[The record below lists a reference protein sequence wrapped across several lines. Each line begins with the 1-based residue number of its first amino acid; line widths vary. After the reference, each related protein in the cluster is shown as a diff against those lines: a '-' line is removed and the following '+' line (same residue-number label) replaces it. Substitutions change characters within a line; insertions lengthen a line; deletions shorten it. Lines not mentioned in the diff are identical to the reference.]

1 MSEEVT
7 RVDSLAAVHDPPDS
21 NVGVVLGTLVLAD
34 GGVAEGVAEAAKDVV
49 VVVAG
54 RDATA
59 VRTRQGRAKWRRK
72 LAWW

>member
-1 MSEEVT
+1 M
-7 RVDSLAAVHDPPDS
+7 DSLAAVHDPPDS
-21 NVGVVLGTLVLAD
+21 NVGVVLGTLVLVD

-49 VVVAG
+49 VVVAE

-59 VRTRQGRAKWRRK
+59 VRTKQGRAKWRRK